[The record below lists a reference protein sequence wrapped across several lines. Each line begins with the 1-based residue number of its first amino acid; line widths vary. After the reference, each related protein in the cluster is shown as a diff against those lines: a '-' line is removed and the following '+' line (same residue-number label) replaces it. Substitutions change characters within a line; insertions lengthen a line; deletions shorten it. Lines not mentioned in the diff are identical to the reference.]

1 MSEIRHVAIPLVYRN
16 RIETSNDMEIEYQTA
31 KEKLIESMNEGFK
44 IHATHTMSVL
54 DIGYIVYVLVKE
66 GDKSC

>member
-1 MSEIRHVAIPLVYRN
+1 MVYKS
-16 RIETSNDMEIEYQTA
+16 RIKTDDMEIEYQTA
-31 KEKLIESMNEGFK
+31 KEKLIEAINGGFK

-66 GDKSC
+66 GKDTK

>member
-1 MSEIRHVAIPLVYRN
+1 MSEIRHVALPLVYKK
-16 RIETSNDMEIEYQTA
+16 IDDMEIEYCTA

-54 DIGYIVYVLVKE
+54 DIGYIVYVLIKE
-66 GDKSC
+66 GGNNC

>member
-1 MSEIRHVAIPLVYRN
+1 MSEIRHVAMPLVYKSRVK
-16 RIETSNDMEIEYQTA
+16 TDDMEIEYQTA
-31 KEKLIESMNEGFK
+31 KERLIESVNEGFK

-54 DIGYIVYVLVKE
+54 DIGYIVYVLIKE